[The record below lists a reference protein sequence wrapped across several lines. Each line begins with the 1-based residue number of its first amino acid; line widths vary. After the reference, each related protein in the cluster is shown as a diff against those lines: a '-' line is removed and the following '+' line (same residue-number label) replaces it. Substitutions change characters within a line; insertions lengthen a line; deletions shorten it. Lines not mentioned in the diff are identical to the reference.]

1 MDKLKFDKA
10 FEGLT
15 HRQKEVLQEIL
26 SGKTDKAIA
35 KSKNITEVSVR
46 KHVQRIC
53 KVFELKNFPGQQY
66 SQRPVLINLFAKY
79 KPGLVNCELLNLGV
93 ENNEQQSFTSPVSID
108 SAFYVERPPIESYC
122 YEEIAKPGA
131 LLRIKAPQHMGKTS
145 LMDRIIQYSK
155 NIGYETE
162 TLSFKL
168 ADSKIFTDL
177 DKFSKWFCAV
187 ISNELRL
194 PNKLD
199 DYWNDLFG
207 CNYNT
212 TIYLQDYLLK
222 EINSPLVLALDDVDL
237 VFEHS
242 TIANDFC
249 VLLRGWHE
257 QARRGNRDSET
268 WQKLRLIIVH
278 ATDIYSSMDINSS
291 PLANVG
297 KIIEL
302 PELNHE
308 QVKDLAHKHKLDW
321 SDAQVNKL
329 VNLVGGH
336 PYLVQLALDY
346 IKYSNVTL
354 EQLLQQAPTEAGIY
368 SNYLRQH
375 LGELEENPKLAAAFQ
390 NVVLKNDWVQLDPVQ
405 AFKLHSMGIVK
416 IEGNNVKS
424 SCQLYHSYF
433 KVHLSKI
440 CLP

>member
-1 MDKLKFDKA
+1 MNKLKFDKA
-10 FEGLT
+10 FEELT
-15 HRQKEVLQEIL
+15 HRQKEVLQEML

-35 KSKNITEVSVR
+35 ESKKITEVSVR

-53 KVFELKNFPGQQY
+53 KTFELKNFPGQQY

-79 KPGLVNCELLNLGV
+79 KPKLVNCELLNLEV
-93 ENNEQQSFTSPVSID
+93 ENKEQQSLTPPVIVD
-108 SAFYVERPPIESYC
+108 SAFYVERPPIETYC
-122 YEEIAKPGA
+122 YEEIAKPGS

-145 LMDRIIQYSK
+145 LMDRIVQYSK
-155 NIGYETE
+155 GLGYETE

-168 ADSKIFTDL
+168 ADSNIFADL

-187 ISNELRL
+187 VSNKLRL

-199 DYWNDLFG
+199 NYWDDLFG

-212 TIYLQDYLLK
+212 TIYLQDYLLA

-237 VFEHS
+237 VFEHPA
-242 TIANDFC
+242 IASDFC

-257 QARRGNRDSET
+257 QARRGNRDSGT

-297 KIIEL
+297 KIVEL
-302 PELNHE
+302 PELNPQ
-308 QVKDLAHKHKLDW
+308 QVKDLAHRHKLDW
-321 SDAQVNKL
+321 NDAQVNKL
-329 VNLVGGH
+329 MNLVGGH
-336 PYLVQLALDY
+336 PYLVQLALDR
-346 IKYSNVTL
+346 IKYSNITL
-354 EQLLQQAPTEAGIY
+354 EQLLQEAPTEAGIY

-375 LGELEENPKLAAAFQ
+375 LGEFEENPKLAGAFQ
-390 NVVLKNDWVQLDPVQ
+390 EVVLKGDWVQLDPVQ

-416 IEGNNVKS
+416 LKGNSVKP
-424 SCQLYHSYF
+424 SCELYHSYF
-433 KVHLSKI
+433 KVHLRN
-440 CLP
+440 